1 MENLTNIVYIDKTEF
16 PCKNQFDYCGIRERT
31 LSFALGVALPE
42 EPIDYDEVFKECC
55 YKHFVFADANSELD
69 YKNDY
74 SGFYHQ
80 RQLPNETAD
89 FYLLHVE
96 TATELPLVDS
106 TYGSF
111 FDFGYFTN
119 NTNLKGYRVEW
130 KKVLEEI
137 GEGSFKII
145 KRYTIAGISLEVSSY
160 VFILKQFSNSLADKT
175 VRIDIV
181 MNGRIELDGV
191 EFKGTN
197 WKHSLR
203 LPGFFGRRNPK
214 FEEDNLIGLDYEERQ
229 ISMTQTNE
237 YKFQTN
243 LIPYCFTQEI
253 FDFMLYANDIYINDY
268 NLNNH
273 SYGYIKKGVKFANNE
288 EPIYS
293 SLNRKAK
300 LNLTFKDKFANRI
313 KRNF

>member
-1 MENLTNIVYIDKTEF
+1 MENLINIVHIDKGEF

-31 LSFALGVALPE
+31 ISYALGISLPSE
-42 EPIDYDEVFKECC
+42 QPVFDEIFKECC
-55 YKHFVFADANSELD
+55 YVHHVLADINSNDD

-80 RQLPNETAD
+80 RQLPNESVD
-89 FYLLHVE
+89 FILLHVE
-96 TATELPLVDS
+96 TNNEYNLNDS
-106 TYGSF
+106 TYGSY
-111 FDFGYFTN
+111 FDFGYFSN

-130 KKVLEEI
+130 KKVLQEI
-137 GEGSFKII
+137 GEGTFKII
-145 KRYTIAGISLEVSSY
+145 KRFNLAGINFENFSY
-160 VFILKQFSNSLADKT
+160 AFTLRQFSTAVADKT
-175 VRIDIV
+175 IRIDIV

-191 EFKGTN
+191 EFKGSN

-214 FEEDNLIGLDYEERQ
+214 YEEDNLVGLDYEERQ

-237 YKFQTN
+237 YKMQTN
-243 LIPYCFTQEI
+243 LIPSCLTNEI

-273 SYGYIKKGVKFANNE
+273 YYDYIKKGVKFANNE
-288 EPIYS
+288 EPTYS
-293 SLNRKAK
+293 TTSRKAR
-300 LNLTFKDKFANRI
+300 LNLIFKDKFANRI